1 MHYESKEWNIAKVI
15 ICFGDIILLAVIVLT
30 FFLLYEVLVSQ
41 SVTSSN
47 PKWLV
52 YIFILFTTEILSS
65 LFSFKK
71 SEPAAQGAKLLLLAI
86 SFIFSVLLLV
96 SLRTMNFTSSTP
108 MGIAITIVVL
118 TGVLL
123 FFCLFGLSMAWRH
136 SMRCKQSYER
146 TMEIFEKKRETG
158 GELEEEIEKH
168 KLKRK
173 VFEEHEEPKRKKS
186 AMIVEY

>member
-1 MHYESKEWNIAKVI
+1 MHYESKEWKIAKII
-15 ICFGDIILLAVIVLT
+15 ICLGDIILLTVVILT
-30 FFLLYEVLVSQ
+30 FFLLYEILVSQ

-47 PKWLV
+47 PKWLI

-96 SLRTMNFTSSTP
+96 SLRTMNFTSPTP
-108 MGIAITIVVL
+108 MGIVITIVVL
-118 TGVLL
+118 IGVLL
-123 FFCLFGLSMAWRH
+123 FFCLFGLSMAWRRSLH
-136 SMRCKQSYER
+136 CRQNYEK
-146 TMEIFEKKRETG
+146 TVEFFEKKKETG

-168 KLKRK
+168 KLKKR
-173 VFEEHEEPKRKKS
+173 VFESEEPKRKKS